1 MQILNPGAAH
11 QKKGLRALAEM
22 PEFCEIFILPRLGDE
37 KMAAGPVLALV
48 FYILEPLPSFAH
60 LDERVRF
67 RADPRR
73 CPARFVASATAG
85 VAASTFGRQTF
96 VASAAPPASRHPG
109 ETGRPQRDPPEP
121 RYMRARGALSQV
133 KWMLGHLGRQGA
145 RGHQIRWNPRIL
157 RLNPRILRP
166 PNVPTHQ
173 ARLSAQVRA

>member
-1 MQILNPGAAH
+1 
-11 QKKGLRALAEM
+11 M
-22 PEFCEIFILPRLGDE
+22 PEFWQIFILPRLGDE

-73 CPARFVASATAG
+73 CPARFVASATSG

-133 KWMLGHLGRQGA
+133 KWMLGHLRRQGA